1 MRSHVGLVLILAA
14 ALFASTA
21 HSTSGDEVVTLNVS
35 PDVVDVGLNF
45 AGDDVRIYGTALEGT
60 EVVVKVDGPTD
71 SVKLNKQG
79 KVLGLFWMTVD
90 QAEIEDMPS
99 FHLVR
104 SSAQIDKILSW
115 DEQVR
120 LGVDPMLASIM
131 SQARA
136 VSPGE
141 EDALS
146 ESKTSEFVAGLRD
159 IYIGN
164 GLYTPCTDCH
174 DTPSG
179 SSAVGTDATPPTGG
193 LIDLEDGRWEM
204 LVSLP
209 WDAPLGDYTVES
221 YCVRDGQMVGLDS
234 TTFTVRKVGLVD
246 SLGTMANENG
256 VLYGAMSLGIIIAV
270 GMVIGFV
277 FPRGRGGH

>member
-1 MRSHVGLVLILAA
+1 MRALLSFVLILGA
-14 ALFASTA
+14 ALCATTAQAAWADQALTLDASP
-21 HSTSGDEVVTLNVS
+21 N
-35 PDVVDVGLNF
+35 VVDVGLNF
-45 AGDDVRIYGTALEGT
+45 AGADVQIYGTALKGT
-60 EVVVKVDGPTD
+60 EVVLKVDGPTE
-71 SVKLNKQG
+71 SVKLNKKG

-90 QAEIEDMPS
+90 QAKVENMPS

-104 SSAQIDKILSW
+104 SSEEMDKILSG

-131 SQARA
+131 GQARA
-136 VSPGE
+136 V
-141 EDALS
+141 DAGAEAGLS
-146 ESKTSEFVAGLRD
+146 EGKASEFVAGLRD
-159 IYIGN
+159 LYIGS
-164 GLYTPCTDCH
+164 GRYAPCTDCH
-174 DTPSG
+174 N
-179 SSAVGTDATPPTGG
+179 TPPGTSVADTGVMVPSDG
-193 LIDLEDGRWEM
+193 LIHLADGRWET

-221 YCVRDGQMVGLDS
+221 YCVRDGQMVGSDS